1 MFSKLIFF
9 EPCKFPSSTNI
20 TAFGK
25 AFSLKYR
32 FHMGAGMCD

>member
-1 MFSKLIFF
+1 MFSKLNFS
-9 EPCKFPSSTNI
+9 EPCKFPSTNI
-20 TAFGK
+20 TAFEK